1 MNLKQ
6 KSIRK
11 FFFAAVIVTMIANF
25 LFVPLTTMAQ
35 NMDPAH
41 FVGSGGDLGV
51 AVSEANPNPPPATES
66 CNFFWNPISCSLLAV
81 LKVGG
86 WLIDASDQIFQYSI
100 SPSIF
105 SQVAGNGNRA
115 IYDTWAEVRDFLN
128 VAFIL
133 VLLFSA
139 FATIFQVEKYSYKKI
154 LLWLIIMALLVNF
167 SFPITRFIIDISNS
181 LMYTLLSR
189 LSFGGDPSHI
199 ITNITQDSNIKDII
213 VPQNGTKAS
222 VALLL
227 ASVIFIFILA
237 ITFLALGILLV
248 IRMIALAILI
258 IFSPVAFVGSIIGK
272 GKQWWDYLFKY
283 AFFGPIMIF
292 MLSVAMAVLKNSI
305 KIQFTMQGVNNKID
319 NPINQHLT
327 GAMAAYSIP
336 IVILWIGMGVAQ
348 KMGIAG
354 AAAVTGQAQK
364 FAKWVPNAI
373 FKATGVPGGVK
384 KAADYYGKKGAP
396 LGLNRIPG
404 LRGSEKTEAT
414 EAWWASKLGVK
425 GAKDQDMKKRAEE
438 YKKENADTGMLKDRC
453 SKGDAAACY
462 RLADDGFLD
471 SKEYNDFSAKNKDA
485 GLQKTLNSKVK
496 KNRVDLL
503 INYRMNSKKELDE
516 VKKNNKNINTDEEA
530 REFIAKDEIGK
541 LNPEKWGEQ
550 YWKDIMKDP
559 SPEIKK
565 AVEESYSALAES
577 AQEDIK
583 KRLNPNNAAALR
595 EVMTGQKTSGT
606 KRPVG
611 FNR

>member
-1 MNLKQ
+1 
-6 KSIRK
+6 
-11 FFFAAVIVTMIANF
+11 MIANF

-35 NMDPAH
+35 NMDPTN

-305 KIQFTMQGVNNKID
+305 KIQFAMQGVNNKID
-319 NPINQHLT
+319 NPINQHLS

-354 AAAVTGQAQK
+354 AGAVTGSAQK
-364 FAKWVPNAI
+364 FAKWAGG
-373 FKATGVPGGVK
+373 KASG
-384 KAADYYGKKGAP
+384 
-396 LGLNRIPG
+396 
-404 LRGSEKTEAT
+404 
-414 EAWWASKLGVK
+414 
-425 GAKDQDMKKRAEE
+425 
-438 YKKENADTGMLKDRC
+438 
-453 SKGDAAACY
+453 
-462 RLADDGFLD
+462 
-471 SKEYNDFSAKNKDA
+471 
-485 GLQKTLNSKVK
+485 
-496 KNRVDLL
+496 
-503 INYRMNSKKELDE
+503 
-516 VKKNNKNINTDEEA
+516 
-530 REFIAKDEIGK
+530 
-541 LNPEKWGEQ
+541 
-550 YWKDIMKDP
+550 
-559 SPEIKK
+559 
-565 AVEESYSALAES
+565 YSALKKQYAAYATKRKERES
-577 AQEDIK
+577 EKQANRFGGTLGNWLNQKQDSFIGKIGVPILSKDAQKRADKMRTNANK
-583 KRLNPNNAAALR
+583 KSINDGSQDLIDKGATTDTLAQGVNSNFSTVTAASSKQDKIDHAKQAAAYLKQDSDERKMHIQNTIQSAGGVAGSDLENILNSAPPPSVGAPGSAAHASYLANQTAALTAATNVAAGTHTENDLR
-595 EVMTGQKTSGT
+595 TIASFVNSQM
-606 KRPVG
+606 KRKI
-611 FNR
+611 NMAANA

>member
-305 KIQFTMQGVNNKID
+305 KIQ
-319 NPINQHLT
+319 
-327 GAMAAYSIP
+327 
-336 IVILWIGMGVAQ
+336 
-348 KMGIAG
+348 
-354 AAAVTGQAQK
+354 
-364 FAKWVPNAI
+364 
-373 FKATGVPGGVK
+373 
-384 KAADYYGKKGAP
+384 
-396 LGLNRIPG
+396 
-404 LRGSEKTEAT
+404 
-414 EAWWASKLGVK
+414 
-425 GAKDQDMKKRAEE
+425 
-438 YKKENADTGMLKDRC
+438 
-453 SKGDAAACY
+453 
-462 RLADDGFLD
+462 
-471 SKEYNDFSAKNKDA
+471 
-485 GLQKTLNSKVK
+485 
-496 KNRVDLL
+496 
-503 INYRMNSKKELDE
+503 
-516 VKKNNKNINTDEEA
+516 
-530 REFIAKDEIGK
+530 
-541 LNPEKWGEQ
+541 
-550 YWKDIMKDP
+550 
-559 SPEIKK
+559 
-565 AVEESYSALAES
+565 
-577 AQEDIK
+577 
-583 KRLNPNNAAALR
+583 
-595 EVMTGQKTSGT
+595 
-606 KRPVG
+606 
-611 FNR
+611 